1 MPVNCKKEIYVF
13 NVEERVAMKRHK
25 NRHRSIPWSD
35 LSKYFHMK
43 EEYPTIDEGW
53 DDIKVF

>member
-1 MPVNCKKEIYVF
+1 
-13 NVEERVAMKRHK
+13 MKRHK